1 MVLIIALVLTMAAT
15 AFMVLSNVET
25 RALNYKTAVVRAEL
39 VTDSG
44 LSHAIAVINKVTENL
59 NANPNLIATPDG
71 IWDTSTNALATGN
84 LGLSWATDFQNP
96 SGREVIRASEF
107 DPYGTDEYTSG
118 ATTFTTKGTIFTI
131 QITGKTSGDY
141 AVLIADMD
149 GRLHTNYSTWGLGD
163 TSLRAGI
170 YNHVSGG
177 VIDSAAAGM
186 DTILSHPWHAFG
198 EFSAACKQLT
208 TPVNVAPLH
217 PYLTPYPVNAAPSRI
232 NINTAR
238 VRTIEAIIDQIPS
251 LDATAKSKVVTQLVA
266 ERPFKGRRELETA
279 IEKLGPTLIVGLGP
293 PRSGD
298 LTEKQF
304 NNVLNSLNSSSN
316 PSNMSIFSKTA
327 NYSLGDPA
335 IATEAAGDIYE
346 FDFDPNPPLVP
357 PILYS
362 NTGGENDSPGSD
374 TTWGCEVQ
382 FKSRYYEILVLGR
395 GWRLGSNPD
404 AGRGR
409 AAERLLW
416 AIYDSQDKKVIW
428 RRWLF
433 PADR

>member
-1 MVLIIALVLTMAAT
+1 MVLVIALVLTMGAT

-39 VTDSG
+39 TADSG
-44 LSHAIAVINKVTENL
+44 LSHAIAVINKVTDNL
-59 NANPNLIATPDG
+59 NANPNLVATPDG
-71 IWDTSTNALATGN
+71 IWDTDTNALATGD
-84 LGLSWATDFQNP
+84 LGLSWASYFQNP
-96 SGREVIRASEF
+96 SERFVIPTAEF
-107 DPYGTDEYTSG
+107 DPYGMDEYTLG
-118 ATTFTTKGTIFTI
+118 ATTFTTKVAVFHI
-131 QITGKTSGDY
+131 QTAGKDSGDY

-149 GRLHTNYSTWGLGD
+149 GRLHTNYTTWGLGD

-170 YNHVSGG
+170 YNHISGG

-186 DTILSHPWHAFG
+186 DTLLTHPWHAFG
-198 EFSAACKQLT
+198 EFSAACKQLAS
-208 TPVNVAPLH
+208 PVDIAPLR

-238 VRTIEAIIDQIPS
+238 VRTIEAIVDQIPS
-251 LDATAKSKVVTQLVA
+251 LDATAKTKVVTQLVA

-279 IEKLGPTLIVGLGP
+279 IEKLGPTLVVGLGP

-304 NNVLNSLNSSSN
+304 NDVLNSLNSSGN
-316 PSNMSIFSKTA
+316 PSNMSIFSKSA

-335 IATEAAGDIYE
+335 TATEAAGDVYE
-346 FDFDPNPPLVP
+346 FDFDPNPPLIP
-357 PILYS
+357 PVLYA
-362 NTGGENDSPGSD
+362 NTGGDHTSDSD

-382 FKSRYYEILVLGR
+382 FMSRYYEILVLGR
-395 GWRLGSNPD
+395 GWRLGSDPD